1 MVVFGI
7 VTIVAAVLAEALV
20 LSKKIDLGQM

>member
-20 LSKKIDLGQM
+20 ISKKIELGRM